1 MKLKF
6 QLTKLRIS
14 LIAIVLVL
22 VVAMALSTKV
32 VSLSDANGTY
42 RTGTTSL
49 QANPKLSVS
58 FADKKWPEIQPFI
71 KEHAVDIVEIDK
83 AIQADLAA
91 AGPKYGHTDG
101 PGNAYAVPVKFTG
114 VGQAMVN
121 DFLPVKVAGLSAK
134 ATIYIQMGP
143 ALNGTSLRDVT
154 GTVKFEDFVNQ
165 LAYQDAATKLNDKV
179 RENVLKPFTKGALV
193 GKTITILGAMS
204 ITNPTNYIVIPTQ
217 IDVAK

>member
-1 MKLKF
+1 MSPRVKF
-6 QLTKLRIS
+6 TKLRIV
-14 LIAIVLVL
+14 LIGITVAL

-32 VSLSDANGTY
+32 VSLSDANSTF

-49 QANPKLSVS
+49 QANPKLSDS
-58 FADKKWPEIQPFI
+58 FADKKWPEVVPYI
-71 KEHAVDIVEIDK
+71 KAHAVDILEVDK
-83 AIQADLAA
+83 GIQADITNV
-91 AGPKYGHTDG
+91 GPKYGHTDG

-121 DFLPVKVAGLSAK
+121 DFLPVKVAGLSSA
-134 ATIYIQMGP
+134 ATIYVQMGP

-179 RENVLKPFTKGALV
+179 RETVLKPFKHGDLV
-193 GKTITILGAMS
+193 GKTITLYGAMS
-204 ITNPTNYIVIPTQ
+204 VTNPTNYIVIPTE
-217 IDVAK
+217 ITVGK

>member
-83 AIQADLAA
+83 ALQADLAA
-91 AGPKYGHTDG
+91 AGPKY
-101 PGNAYAVPVKFTG
+101 
-114 VGQAMVN
+114 
-121 DFLPVKVAGLSAK
+121 
-134 ATIYIQMGP
+134 
-143 ALNGTSLRDVT
+143 
-154 GTVKFEDFVNQ
+154 
-165 LAYQDAATKLNDKV
+165 
-179 RENVLKPFTKGALV
+179 
-193 GKTITILGAMS
+193 
-204 ITNPTNYIVIPTQ
+204 
-217 IDVAK
+217 